1 MIQNIS
7 NLSHTKT
14 YKDPIKKKGKS
25 ISRNLILLFRFDLMS
40 AHSVQA
46 NQAKT
51 ERKINEKRIIP
62 TNSNCKILNPIL
74 KR

>member
-1 MIQNIS
+1 MS

-14 YKDPIKKKGKS
+14 YKEPIRKKGKS
-25 ISRNLILLFRFDLMS
+25 ISRNLVIFLEFDLIP

-46 NQAKT
+46 SQAKT
-51 ERKINEKRIIP
+51 ERKINEKRITP
-62 TNSNCKILNPIL
+62 TNSNCRILNPIL